1 MNEIKTTADRFKIS
15 VKRNKWLRALPT
27 AALLIFTAGAV
38 TGCGGGTTAESS
50 NITETTTL
58 PTTEAAAA
66 ETRTTAVTTT
76 ATTTVQLYTT
86 TTFAEPDAEDM
97 SVDPQLGAIA
107 LEMCKKDEE
116 MLPLLYGCADI
127 DQDDYIE
134 VAVYD
139 PSRRQDTTEN
149 RRYARVND
157 SHFSTW
163 DDMVR
168 YFRTL
173 YTADCERIQNFT
185 DATTREDAVWDD
197 VKIGDFIEVK
207 KAHVYIEY
215 GGKLY
220 RVSEI
225 PKGFLFST
233 FDENDPVIITER
245 TDTSFTAFIPRWDS
259 TVALDPDF
267 PKTIDTTSCN
277 ELRFILDPEYNDW
290 RIDNIVYH
298 DQGVYK
304 KLFDKLNS

>member
-1 MNEIKTTADRFKIS
+1 MDKKKTRADRFKIS
-15 VKRNKWLRALPT
+15 IKRNEWLVTLLT
-27 AALLIFTAGAV
+27 AALLVFTAGAV
-38 TGCGGGTTAESS
+38 TCCGSEPSAESS
-50 NITETTTL
+50 DITETTTIL
-58 PTTEAAAA
+58 NTEAAAA
-66 ETRTTAVTTT
+66 ETRTTTVITT
-76 ATTTVQLYTT
+76 AATTVQMYTT

-97 SVDPQLGAIA
+97 SIDPQLGAKA

-139 PSRRQDTTEN
+139 PSRHHDTAEN
-149 RRYARVND
+149 RRYARVKD

-168 YFRTL
+168 CFRTL
-173 YTADCERIQNFT
+173 YSSDCERIQHYTNT
-185 DATTREDAVWDD
+185 SAREEAVWDD
-197 VKIGDFIEVK
+197 VKIGDLIEVK

-220 RVSEI
+220 RGSEI

-245 TDTSFTAFIPRWDS
+245 ADTSFTAFIPRWHPND
-259 TVALDPDF
+259 VFDPDF

-290 RIDNIVYH
+290 RIDHIIYH
-298 DQGVYK
+298 EKGVYK
-304 KLFDKLNS
+304 RLYDKLNS

>member
-1 MNEIKTTADRFKIS
+1 MNKVKTREGRFKIS
-15 VKRNKWLRALPT
+15 AKLRALLA
-27 AALLIFTAGAV
+27 AALLMFTAGAA
-38 TGCGGGTTAESS
+38 TGCGGGTSAESS
-50 NITETTTL
+50 DITETTTIL
-58 PTTEAAAA
+58 TTEAASA

-76 ATTTVQLYTT
+76 ATTTVQLNTT
-86 TTFAEPDAEDM
+86 TTFAEPAAEDM

-116 MLPLLYGCADI
+116 MLPLLYGCAGI

-173 YTADCERIQNFT
+173 YTADCERIKNFT
-185 DATTREDAVWDD
+185 DASTREDAVWDD

-220 RVSEI
+220 RVAEI

-259 TVALDPDF
+259 NAAFDIPQTV
-267 PKTIDTTSCN
+267 DTASCN
-277 ELRFILDPEYNDW
+277 ELRFVLDPEYNDW
-290 RIDNIVYH
+290 RIDHIIYH
-298 DQGVYK
+298 DKGVYK